1 MNLRFD
7 SNSIRV
13 RVSKDEAEKLLS
25 EKHLSEVLPFPGKNL
40 RFKINCDED
49 KSEGKPSEN
58 PSIRMDEHFEMHVSF
73 QNLTRMLQPAEKG
86 SKKSDEL
93 SGFFISEG
101 RPAEVRFEI
110 DRFSRKK
117 MKD

>member
-13 RVSKDEAEKLLS
+13 RVSQDEAEKLLS

-40 RFKINCDED
+40 CFKIYCD
-49 KSEGKPSEN
+49 GEN
-58 PSIRMDEHFEMHVSF
+58 ENGTPGLHMNEHFEMHISF
-73 QNLTRMLQPAEKG
+73 QVLERLLQSVEKG
-86 SKKSDEL
+86 SKKIDEL
-93 SGFFISEG
+93 SSPFLSEG
-101 RPAEVRFEI
+101 RSAELRFEI

-117 MKD
+117 MKA